1 MDGTMESPI
10 IATLPRGHRMDRQ
23 FGVIFD
29 QLPSHT
35 DDLTRIEGIRT
46 REAVL
51 LNQLG
56 VYCFAQVA
64 LWRHREMNNFASE
77 LQIPLAR
84 LIDEAWVA
92 QARSLCQPVA
102 PASMVRPSS
111 VFRTLTILTCALMAG
126 FFVVYLLGQHRNQP
140 LSGVLSADITSVRV
154 PAPARLTDVHVKAG
168 DEVFSGQPL
177 LTLEKLEHLAM
188 IENSEKS
195 LKEVERELRRL
206 EAQAA
211 IELEWRKK
219 DVDRELADVRIQ
231 IAQSRTLGGSFS
243 AQASRPS
250 GTPVSPVSARN
261 SRTKPAR
268 TSTPGGIMFFSRSG
282 QVTPPGQPG
291 RNLPAPA
298 APVRVAEVV
307 RDGVV
312 SDSPQVTVDPLAPL
326 EAEQARLESLRSGL
340 SATVEDAIG
349 VTNVK
354 AQYLEARAQLEN
366 LKAASREIK
375 VQSPVYGIVGQ
386 VRYRKGDDMPEGE
399 IMLRI
404 LHTDRRYVV
413 VYLPTRRVHEMSAG
427 QEVELRFPG
436 NHEYRGQVIEMPLMA
451 DTTTEASGETM
462 AAVRIEPVGK
472 VWPSVPVGSQIDV
485 ISLR

>member
-23 FGVIFD
+23 FGVIYD

-77 LQIPLAR
+77 LQVPLAR
-84 LIDEAWVA
+84 LIDEAWVS
-92 QARSLCQPVA
+92 QARALCQPVA
-102 PASMVRPSS
+102 PSSMGRPSS
-111 VFRTLTILTCALMAG
+111 IFRTITILTCALMAG

-140 LSGVLSADITSVRV
+140 LSGVLSADITSVKV

-188 IENSEKS
+188 IESHEKS

-231 IAQSRTLGGSFS
+231 IAQSRGLGSSFA
-243 AQASRPS
+243 AQPARSS

-261 SRTKPAR
+261 SKAKPAR

-282 QVTPPGQPG
+282 KVSPPGQPG
-291 RNLPAPA
+291 NLPAPA

-326 EAEQARLESLRSGL
+326 EAEQARLQSLREGL

-349 VTNVK
+349 VTNAK

-375 VQSPVYGIVGQ
+375 VQSPTYGIVGQ

-404 LHTDRRYVV
+404 LHTDRRYVM
-413 VYLPTRRVHEMSAG
+413 VYLPTRRVNEMSAG

-436 NHEYRGQVIEMPLMA
+436 NDEYRGQIIEMPLIA
-451 DTTTEASGETM
+451 DSTTEASGESM

-472 VWPSVPVGSQIDV
+472 VWPAVPVGSQVDV

>member
-10 IATLPRGHRMDRQ
+10 VATLPRGHRMDRQ

-29 QLPSHT
+29 QLPTHT

-77 LQIPLAR
+77 LQVPLAR
-84 LIDEAWVA
+84 LIDEAWVS
-92 QARSLCQPVA
+92 QARALCQPVA
-102 PASMVRPSS
+102 PPSLVRPSS

-219 DVDRELADVRIQ
+219 DVERELADVRVQ
-231 IAQSRTLGGSFS
+231 IAEARTLTGYP
-243 AQASRPS
+243 AQVTRSS

-261 SRTKPAR
+261 LRTKQAR
-268 TSTPGGIMFFSRSG
+268 PSTPGGIMFFSRSG
-282 QVTPPGQPG
+282 QVSPPGQPG
-291 RNLPAPA
+291 GNISAPAP
-298 APVRVAEVV
+298 PVRVAEVV

-312 SDSPQVTVDPLAPL
+312 SDSSQVTVDPLAPL

-340 SATVEDAIG
+340 STTVEDAIG

-354 AQYLEARAQLEN
+354 AQYIEARAQLEN

-386 VRYRKGDDMPEGE
+386 VRYRKGDDMAEGE

-404 LHTDRRYVV
+404 LHTDRRYVM
-413 VYLPTRRVHEMSAG
+413 VYLPTRRVNEMSAG

-472 VWPSVPVGSQIDV
+472 VWPSVPVGSQVDV

>member
-29 QLPSHT
+29 QVPSYT

-77 LQIPLAR
+77 LQVPLAR

-102 PASMVRPSS
+102 PPSMARPSS

-219 DVDRELADVRIQ
+219 DVERELADVRVQ
-231 IAQSRTLGGSFS
+231 IAEARTLTGYP
-243 AQASRPS
+243 AQSTRQS

-261 SRTKPAR
+261 ARSRPAK

-282 QVTPPGQPG
+282 KVSPPGQPG
-291 RNLPAPA
+291 GNLPAPA
-298 APVRVAEVV
+298 PPVRVAEVV

-312 SDSPQVTVDPLAPL
+312 SDSPQITVDPAAPL
-326 EAEQARLESLRSGL
+326 EAEKARLESLRSGL
-340 SATVEDAIG
+340 STTVEDAIG

-386 VRYRKGDDMPEGE
+386 VRYRKGDDMLEGE

-404 LHTDRRYVV
+404 LHTDRRYVM

-436 NHEYRGQVIEMPLMA
+436 NHEYRGQVIDMPLMA
-451 DTTTEASGETM
+451 DAASEDSGETM

-472 VWPSVPVGSQIDV
+472 VWPSVPIGSQIDV